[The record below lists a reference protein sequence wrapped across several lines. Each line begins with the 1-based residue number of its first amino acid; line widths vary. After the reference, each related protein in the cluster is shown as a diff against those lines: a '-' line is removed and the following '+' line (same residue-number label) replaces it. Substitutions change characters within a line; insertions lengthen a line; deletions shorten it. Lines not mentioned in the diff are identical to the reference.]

1 MSDAEPV
8 AIRPAGPSDMDEVR
22 DLFLEYGRSLNFDLC
37 FQGFEQELAS
47 LPGCYAEPAGR
58 ILLAVNGDESAG
70 VVALRPLKA
79 GICEMKRLY
88 VRPRWRG
95 RDVGGRL
102 ARAVVDEGRRLGY
115 RAMRLDTHDSMQAA
129 IALYRGLGFREI
141 PRYYDNP
148 LAGIHY
154 FELRFAG

>member
-1 MSDAEPV
+1 
-8 AIRPAGPSDMDEVR
+8 MDEVR
-22 DLFLEYGRSLNFDLC
+22 DLFLEYARSLNFDLC
-37 FQGFEQELAS
+37 FQGFEQELAR
-47 LPGCYAEPAGR
+47 LPGCYAEPAGC
-58 ILLAVNGDESAG
+58 ILLAVDGDESAG
-70 VVALRPLKA
+70 VVALRPLDGA
-79 GICEMKRLY
+79 ICEMKRLY

-102 ARAVVDEGRRLGY
+102 ARAIVDEGRRLGY

-154 FELRFAG
+154 FELRFAD

>member
-1 MSDAEPV
+1 
-8 AIRPAGPSDMDEVR
+8 MDEVR
-22 DLFLEYGRSLNFDLC
+22 ALFLEYGRSLNFDLC
-37 FQGFEQELAS
+37 FQGFEQELAR

-70 VVALRPLKA
+70 VVALRPLAA
-79 GICEMKRLY
+79 GLCEMKRLY

-95 RDVGGRL
+95 RDIGGRL

-115 RAMRLDTHDSMQAA
+115 RAMRLDTHDSMQTA
-129 IALYRGLGFREI
+129 IALYRDLGFREI

-148 LAGIHY
+148 LPGIHY
-154 FELRFAG
+154 YELALSGAGG

>member
-1 MSDAEPV
+1 LSDAETV

-22 DLFLEYGRSLNFDLC
+22 DLFLEYARSLNFDLC
-37 FQGFEQELAS
+37 FQGFEQELAR
-47 LPGCYAEPAGR
+47 LPGCYAEPAGC
-58 ILLAVNGDESAG
+58 ILLAVDGDESAG
-70 VVALRPLKA
+70 VVALRPLEA

-102 ARAVVDEGRRLGY
+102 ARAVVGEGRRLGY

-141 PRYYDNP
+141 PLYYDNP
-148 LAGIHY
+148 LPGIHY

>member
-1 MSDAEPV
+1 
-8 AIRPAGPSDMDEVR
+8 MDEVR

-37 FQGFEQELAS
+37 FQGFEQELAR
-47 LPGCYAEPAGR
+47 LPGCYAEPAGC
-58 ILLAVNGDESAG
+58 ILLAVDGDESAG
-70 VVALRPLKA
+70 VVALRPLEA

-102 ARAVVDEGRRLGY
+102 ARAVVGEGRRLGY

-148 LAGIHY
+148 LPGIHY
-154 FELRFAG
+154 FELRLAG